1 MGLLMFLAIFLLINV
16 ALLKYCNSIPK
27 DLDLVSYFTWEG
39 RKIISS
45 NDLENMRQHV
55 NNKKSKF

>member
-1 MGLLMFLAIFLLINV
+1 MFLAIFLLINV
-16 ALLKYCNSIPK
+16 ALLKYCNSIQK
-27 DLDLVSYFTWEG
+27 NLDFVSYFTWEG

>member
-16 ALLKYCNSIPK
+16 ALLKYCNSIQK
-27 DLDLVSYFTWEG
+27 TIDLVSYFTWKG

>member
-1 MGLLMFLAIFLLINV
+1 MRLLMFLAIFLLINV
-16 ALLKYCNSIPK
+16 ALLKYCNSIQK
-27 DLDLVSYFTWEG
+27 NLDFVSYFTWEG

>member
-16 ALLKYCNSIPK
+16 GLLKYCNSIPK
-27 DLDLVSYFTWEG
+27 TLDLVSYFTWKG

-45 NDLENMRQHV
+45 NDLENMRQQV